1 MKKLIF
7 AIFALTALL
16 LGCNNDVDNDSGENQ
31 FTLMQRISTAES
43 GDEIDL
49 EKENLLIRKNTSYVI
64 SKPLTI
70 KNGDVKNA
78 RFFVKS
84 SGVVLKDVDRIKTV
98 VLDKSVGEGNF
109 TVQNCNSIQ
118 DFFVNGGG
126 EAVYVDSTKLLR
138 LVIKKTDVHIIF
150 KGTSAVTKA
159 FIFNDCKL
167 ESKNDAGISIENIM
181 ISDSVKNLELAGKLK
196 IGRIVSV
203 EGTTITIIVDVNVTI
218 GSADSTVQDSIKN
231 NSENSGYNSKGEEI
245 EDSELSEDEEKE
257 IDQAEKEIESDEVT
271 ALGFYIWK
279 QRGKLEKS
287 QSTRPDVYETEYVKS
302 IDEILIER
310 TESEVI
316 LTNKNP
322 QEFDVWKY
330 FAQPAI
336 YPEVKAGKNYK
347 ISFDL
352 KADKDSWVKLQVKDE
367 KTFANGSSADCKVT
381 TEYQTFSVTTGT
393 TKFDWTDSV
402 IFIAFGTTSK
412 LYIKNYEIEEIS
424 EIEKYG
430 KGIYIG
436 EEGHSMDDISVD
448 FEDDTINISL
458 KKLCGEYAGVDIFL
472 YDNPVTVGKM
482 TKLSFDITCDADLEG
497 DAVSGSEFRVWA
509 HVYNNDKDTS
519 GSSSYNLVKDVK
531 QEIVLYL
538 IGTQTADEKYRI
550 PFVWFNA
557 GKVCNLKI
565 ENIKT
570 EETTIEEIIKENP
583 DLGLYFAGTL
593 DDTWFVKP
601 IDFSFAILSGDN
613 IRGQL
618 ILSDSNAWSSKKN
631 FVSSFRVVSENILP
645 SVKIEKKIEYLYGED
660 DTYFVNTADETLFVK
675 FSLDDKLRMCVTQ
688 GSIDDCEGKF
698 GNTVYF
704 RIKQE
709 DDGEDDFYVDC
720 DSRNVTMDE
729 TGKWYQSTYN
739 IEYCKVRDKTL
750 ESHYAMIR
758 KSTYL
763 VDENSEGG
771 GVYNALATSNIQ
783 ESDEPQVI
791 KQIFYLPEQEQENL
805 ENLWFFLKFQGYNE
819 ILKISDY
826 STESLSED
834 GAWYYYDIDKS
845 NLKESSFCIIF
856 NNGFGT
862 QTVDIGPLSVGN
874 SVYCYDFFETQPE
887 WDGRFYC
894 NQSLRSDNPAET
906 PAEGFIRIYFYSKL
920 DGTDPLYLHYFDE
933 SASSTAF
940 TTVWP
945 GEKMIKY

>member
-1 MKKLIF
+1 MMRTTIP
-7 AIFALTALL
+7 
-16 LGCNNDVDNDSGENQ
+16 GGGEQ
-31 FTLMQRISTAES
+31 FTLMQRISVAES

-98 VLDKSVGEGNF
+98 VLDKTVEEGNF

-118 DFFVNGGG
+118 NVFVNGGG
-126 EAVYVDSTKLLR
+126 EAIYFDSTKIQR
-138 LVIKKTDVHIIF
+138 LVIKKTDAHIIF
-150 KGTSAVTKA
+150 NGSSAVIKA

-167 ESKNDAGISIENIM
+167 ESKNDDGTTMEDIM
-181 ISDSVKNLELAGKLK
+181 ISDSVKNLSLAGKLK

-203 EGTTITIIVDVNVTI
+203 KGTVITIVVDVNVTI

-231 NSENSGYNSKGEEI
+231 NSENSGYNSKGEET
-245 EDSELSEDEEKE
+245 EDSELTEDEEKE
-257 IDQAEKEIESDEVT
+257 IEQAEKEIEADEVT
-271 ALGFYIWK
+271 EIGFYIWK
-279 QRGKLEKS
+279 QNGKLEKS
-287 QSTRPDVYETEYVKS
+287 QTTRPDVYETEYVKS
-302 IDEILIER
+302 IDEISIER
-310 TESEVI
+310 TETEVI

-352 KADKDSWVKLQVKDE
+352 KADKDSWVKLQAKDE

-393 TKFDWTDSV
+393 AKFDWTESV
-402 IFIAFGTTSK
+402 IFIAFGTSSK

-430 KGIYIG
+430 KSIYIG

-448 FEDDTINISL
+448 FEDDTINISF
-458 KKLCGEYAGVDIFL
+458 KKLCGEYAGVDILL
-472 YDNPVTVGKM
+472 YDNPVPAGKM
-482 TKLSFDITCDADLEG
+482 TKLSFDITCDADLDGDSNSEG
-497 DAVSGSEFRVWA
+497 SKFRLWA
-509 HVYNNDKDTS
+509 HVYNNDKDSS
-519 GSSSYNLVKDVK
+519 GASSHSLSKDVK

-538 IGTQTADEKYRI
+538 IGTQASDEKYRI
-550 PFVWFNA
+550 PYVWFNA

-583 DLGLYFAGTL
+583 DLALRFAGTL
-593 DDTWFVKP
+593 DDTWYVEP
-601 IDFSFAILSGDN
+601 IDFTFPIPPGDN
-613 IRGQL
+613 IRGQV
-618 ILSDSNAWSSKKN
+618 ILSDSNAWSSKEN
-631 FVSSFRVVSENILP
+631 FVSSFRVVSEDILP
-645 SVKIEKKIEYLYGED
+645 SIKIEKKIEYLYGED
-660 DTYFVNTADETLFVK
+660 DTYFVNTTDETLFVK

-688 GSIDDCEGKF
+688 GSADDCEGKF
-698 GNTVYF
+698 GDTVYF
-704 RIKQE
+704 RTKPKVE
-709 DDGEDDFYVDC
+709 GEDCFYVDC

-729 TGKWYQSTYN
+729 TGKWYQTTYN
-739 IEYCKVRDKTL
+739 IEYCKVRDKTV
-750 ESHYAMIR
+750 ESRFAMIR
-758 KSTYL
+758 KSAYF
-763 VDENSEGG
+763 VDENSESGWN
-771 GVYNALATSNIQ
+771 YKAFATSNIQ
-783 ESDEPQVI
+783 ETDEPQVI
-791 KQIFYLPEQEQENL
+791 KQIFYLPEQEAENL
-805 ENLWFFLKFQGYNE
+805 ENFWFFLKFQGYNE

-826 STESLSED
+826 STELLSED
-834 GAWYYYDIDKS
+834 GSWYYYDIDKS
-845 NLKESSFCIIF
+845 KLTESSFCIIF

-862 QTVDIGPLSVGN
+862 QTVDIGPLSVEN
-874 SVYCYDFFETQPE
+874 SVYCYDFFETQPDE
-887 WDGRFYC
+887 SGRFSC
-894 NQSLRSDNPAET
+894 SQSTRSDNPAES
-906 PAEGFIRIYFYSKL
+906 PEDGFIRIYFYSKL
-920 DGTDPLYLHYFDE
+920 NGIDPLYLHYYDE
-933 SASSTAF
+933 SASATAF

-945 GEKMIKY
+945 GEKMVKY